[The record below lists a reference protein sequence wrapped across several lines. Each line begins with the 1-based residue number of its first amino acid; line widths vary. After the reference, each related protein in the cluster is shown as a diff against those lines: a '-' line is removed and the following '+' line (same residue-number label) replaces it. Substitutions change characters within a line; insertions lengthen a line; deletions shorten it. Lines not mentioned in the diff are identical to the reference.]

1 MIKSILLTVD
11 GSAYTEFVL
20 KYGIDFSRCFQAH
33 LRVLTVV
40 DIRFFEWAVAIG
52 VEGFAPIIPSTTYQ
66 EESQRLLNEKADRL
80 LERAGEVLRKAGQKF
95 DLIKESGSPVEVIC
109 EKSRLSDMIVMGARG
124 EFERW
129 SDKMLGATLEA
140 VTRLSIKPVFIV
152 RRDYRPIKKILL
164 AYDGSMNSNRALPWA
179 GYFAEH
185 FQAPLT
191 IVNVNDSPEEA
202 QSILK
207 EAGDYLQAYPISTI
221 ETIHKEGDQP
231 ERIVET
237 CKEVAADMI
246 IMGSY
251 GHSRIRE
258 TILGSTTVQV
268 MRKSSVP
275 ILMVK

>member
-1 MIKSILLTVD
+1 MIKSILLAVD
-11 GSAYTEFVL
+11 GSAHTEFVL
-20 KYGIDFSRCFQAH
+20 KYGIDFARRCQAH

-52 VEGFAPIIPSTTYQ
+52 VEGFAPIIPSSTYQ
-66 EESQRLLNEKADRL
+66 EESQRLLNEKADKL
-80 LERAGEVLRKAGQKF
+80 LERAGQILQDAGQKF
-95 DLIKESGSPVEVIC
+95 DLMKENGSPVEVIC
-109 EKSRLSDMIVMGARG
+109 EKSRLCDMIIMGARG

-140 VTRLSIKPVFIV
+140 VTRLSIKPVFVV
-152 RRDYRPIKKILL
+152 RKAYRPIKKILL

-179 GYFAEH
+179 GYIGEC

-191 IVNVNDSPEEA
+191 IVNVNDSREDAET
-202 QSILK
+202 ILK
-207 EAGDYLQAYPISTI
+207 EAHDYLLSYKLPNL
-221 ETIHKEGDQP
+221 ETVRKEGDQP
-231 ERIVET
+231 DRIVET
-237 CKEVAADMI
+237 CKEVEADMI

-258 TILGSTTVQV
+258 AILGSTTVQV
-268 MRKSSVP
+268 MRKSPVP